1 MSAPLVTAPGLRRL
15 VLALAHGM
23 ADPRSMGLAAEFA
36 RDFDLDLL
44 GVYAED
50 ETVLRLPE
58 FPFAREIRRLTHDWH
73 ALDPARLSDD
83 LHVQAEAARRH
94 MRQVLDRTGLRGGFE
109 MRRGD
114 PVHCVTEVC
123 SAQDAIVMTV
133 SCGLGQAPM
142 TDLLPAAERSAAAVL
157 VLPDR
162 MVRHR
167 GPVVAVA
174 ERVDDP
180 AVALAQALAERQHA
194 RLLVLATGV
203 EAGVAGEGEVR
214 VLASLSADDVLRALV
229 MIRGERLVVLA
240 PAAATRIGIE
250 GALRLAAAG
259 SVPVL
264 LA

>member
-1 MSAPLVTAPGLRRL
+1 MSAPGLRRL
-15 VLALAHGM
+15 VLALAQGLSDQR
-23 ADPRSMGLAAEFA
+23 AMGLAAEFA

-50 ETVLRLPE
+50 ETLLRFAE

-73 ALDPARLSDD
+73 ELDPGRLSDE
-83 LHVQAEAARRH
+83 LNVQAEAARRH
-94 MRQVLDRTGLRGGFE
+94 LRQVLDRMGLRGGFE
-109 MRRGD
+109 VRRGD
-114 PVHCVTEVC
+114 PIHCVTEVC

-142 TDLLPAAERSAAAVL
+142 TALLPAAERSAAAVL

-167 GPVVAVA
+167 GPIVAVA
-174 ERVDDP
+174 AREDDP
-180 AVALAQALAERQHA
+180 AVALARALAERQHA

-203 EAGVAGEGEVR
+203 DAEAAAEGEVR
-214 VLASLSADDVLRALV
+214 PLASLAADDVLRALAT
-229 MIRGERLVVLA
+229 IRGERLVVLA
-240 PAAATRIGIE
+240 PEAAARIGTE
-250 GALRLAAAG
+250 GALRIAAAG
-259 SVPVL
+259 AVPVL